1 MSGDLRQALEESD
14 LFARKSLGQ
23 HFLLDL
29 NLTGKI
35 TRLAGIQAGETVLEI
50 GPGPG
55 GLTHA
60 LLASPAAKVIVV
72 EKDPRFVAHLKS
84 FFADQLDR
92 LVVIEADALAID
104 EEALLASHGAI
115 VQAVT
120 NTAPGLYVSDATGKL
135 DLRFTE
141 AGALT
146 RYLRMAVGARVTSG
160 SGALVWV

>member
-35 TRLAGIQAGETVLEI
+35 ARLAGIQAGETVLEI

-60 LLASPAAKVIVV
+60 LLASSAAKVIVV
-72 EKDPRFVAHLKS
+72 EKDPRFVAHLKA

-104 EEALLASHGAI
+104 EEALLASHGATGPARI
-115 VQAVT
+115 ISNLPYNVGTPLLVKWLKA
-120 NTAPGLYVSDATGKL
+120 GLWRGPMCV
-135 DLRFTE
+135 R
-141 AGALT
+141 
-146 RYLRMAVGARVTSG
+146 
-160 SGALVWV
+160 